1 MSRWRW
7 RLDARLATHAAAK
20 SLNQFADAAPFQ
32 AMKVDPRTGLSER
45 VTDLLRAELSRLPEV
60 RAAYLYGSR
69 ARGDYKPQ
77 SDIDIAIDAPSM
89 TQQNFAQLWSA
100 IDALPIA
107 YPLDC
112 IWLQALPESSL
123 KAQVERDGLVL

>member
-1 MSRWRW
+1 
-7 RLDARLATHAAAK
+7 
-20 SLNQFADAAPFQ
+20 
-32 AMKVDPRTGLSER
+32 MKVDLRTGLSER
-45 VTDLLRAELSRLPEV
+45 VTDLLRAEVRRFPEV

-77 SDIDIAIDAPSM
+77 SDIDIAIDAPDM

-107 YPLDC
+107 FPLDC
-112 IWLQALPESSL
+112 VWLQALPESPL
-123 KAQVERDGLVL
+123 KTQIERDGRGF

>member
-1 MSRWRW
+1 
-7 RLDARLATHAAAK
+7 
-20 SLNQFADAAPFQ
+20 
-32 AMKVDPRTGLSER
+32 MKVDPRTGLSER

-77 SDIDIAIDAPSM
+77 SDIDIAIDAPGM
-89 TQQNFAQLWSA
+89 TQQTFAQLWSA

>member
-1 MSRWRW
+1 
-7 RLDARLATHAAAK
+7 
-20 SLNQFADAAPFQ
+20 
-32 AMKVDPRTGLSER
+32 MKVDYRTGLSER
-45 VTDLLRAELSRLPEV
+45 VTDLLRAELHRFPEV
-60 RAAYLYGSR
+60 HVAYLYGSR

-77 SDIDIAIDAPSM
+77 SDIDIAIDAPDM

-112 IWLQALPESSL
+112 IWLQALPESPL
-123 KAQVERDGLVL
+123 KTQIERDGQGFLNA

>member
-1 MSRWRW
+1 
-7 RLDARLATHAAAK
+7 
-20 SLNQFADAAPFQ
+20 
-32 AMKVDPRTGLSER
+32 MKVDSHTGLSER
-45 VTDLLRAELSRLPEV
+45 VTDLLRAELRRFPEV

-77 SDIDIAIDAPSM
+77 SDIDIAIDAPDM
-89 TQQNFAQLWSA
+89 TQQIFAQLWSA

-112 IWLQALPESSL
+112 VWLQALPESRL
-123 KAQVERDGLVL
+123 KAQIERDGRFFGCVIPVGGI

>member
-1 MSRWRW
+1 
-7 RLDARLATHAAAK
+7 
-20 SLNQFADAAPFQ
+20 
-32 AMKVDPRTGLSER
+32 MKVDSHTGLSER
-45 VTDLLRAELSRLPEV
+45 VTDLLRAELRRFPEV
-60 RAAYLYGSR
+60 RVAYLYGSR
-69 ARGDYKPQ
+69 ARGDYGPQ

-112 IWLQALPESSL
+112 VWLQALAESHL
-123 KAQVERDGLVL
+123 RLRIQRDGLVL

>member
-1 MSRWRW
+1 
-7 RLDARLATHAAAK
+7 
-20 SLNQFADAAPFQ
+20 
-32 AMKVDPRTGLSER
+32 MKVDPRTGLSER
-45 VTDLLRAELSRLPEV
+45 VTDLLRAELSRFPEI

-69 ARGDYKPQ
+69 ARGDYSPQ
-77 SDIDIAIDAPSM
+77 SDIDIAIDAPGM

-107 YPLDC
+107 YSLDC

-123 KAQVERDGLVL
+123 KVQVERDGLVL

>member
-1 MSRWRW
+1 
-7 RLDARLATHAAAK
+7 
-20 SLNQFADAAPFQ
+20 
-32 AMKVDPRTGLSER
+32 MKVDLHTGLSER
-45 VTDLLRAELSRLPEV
+45 VTDLLRAELHRFPEV

-77 SDIDIAIDAPSM
+77 SDIDIAIDAPGM
-89 TQQNFAQLWSA
+89 TPQNFAQLWSA

-112 IWLQALPESSL
+112 LWIQALPESRL
-123 KAQVERDGLVL
+123 KAQIERDRLVF

>member
-1 MSRWRW
+1 MLLCFAIWPMQPPVGANNRQ
-7 RLDARLATHAAAK
+7 LTHWM
-20 SLNQFADAAPFQ
+20 P
-32 AMKVDPRTGLSER
+32 MKVDSRTGLSER
-45 VTDLLRAELSRLPEV
+45 VTDLLRVEVRRFPEV

-77 SDIDIAIDAPSM
+77 SDIDIAIDAPGM
-89 TQQNFAQLWSA
+89 TPQSFAQLWSA

-112 IWLQALPESSL
+112 IWLQALPESRL
-123 KAQVERDGLVL
+123 KAQIAWDGMVL

>member
-1 MSRWRW
+1 
-7 RLDARLATHAAAK
+7 
-20 SLNQFADAAPFQ
+20 
-32 AMKVDPRTGLSER
+32 MKVDPRTGLSER
-45 VTDLLRAELSRLPEV
+45 VTDLLRAELSRFPEV
-60 RAAYLYGSR
+60 RVAYLYGSR

-77 SDIDIAIDAPSM
+77 SDIDIAIDAPGM
-89 TQQNFAQLWSA
+89 TQQTFAQLWSA

>member
-1 MSRWRW
+1 M
-7 RLDARLATHAAAK
+7 
-20 SLNQFADAAPFQ
+20 NQFADAAPFQ
-32 AMKVDPRTGLSER
+32 PLKVDLRTGLTER
-45 VTDLLRAELSRLPEV
+45 VIDLLRAEVHRFPEV

-77 SDIDIAIDAPSM
+77 SDIDIAIDAPDM
-89 TQQNFAQLWSA
+89 TQQDFAQLWSA

-112 IWLQALPESSL
+112 VWLQALPESHL
-123 KAQVERDGLVL
+123 KVQIHRDGVAL

>member
-1 MSRWRW
+1 
-7 RLDARLATHAAAK
+7 
-20 SLNQFADAAPFQ
+20 
-32 AMKVDPRTGLSER
+32 MKVDSRTGLSER
-45 VTDLLRAELSRLPEV
+45 VTDLLRTELSRFPEI

-77 SDIDIAIDAPSM
+77 SDIDIAIDAPGM

-100 IDALPIA
+100 VDALPIA

-112 IWLQALPESSL
+112 IWLQALPESPL
-123 KAQVERDGLVL
+123 KAQIEQDGLVL

>member
-1 MSRWRW
+1 MKIDSR
-7 RLDARLATHAAAK
+7 T
-20 SLNQFADAAPFQ
+20 SLS
-32 AMKVDPRTGLSER
+32 KR
-45 VTDLLRAELSRLPEV
+45 VTDLPRAELHRFPEV

-69 ARGDYKPQ
+69 ARGDYSPQ
-77 SDIDIAIDAPSM
+77 SDIDITIDAPGM

-112 IWLQALPESSL
+112 IWLQALPESPL

>member
-1 MSRWRW
+1 
-7 RLDARLATHAAAK
+7 
-20 SLNQFADAAPFQ
+20 
-32 AMKVDPRTGLSER
+32 MKVDPRTGLSER
-45 VTDLLRAELSRLPEV
+45 VTDLLRAEVRRFPEV

-89 TQQNFAQLWSA
+89 TQQSFAQLWSA

-107 YPLDC
+107 FPLDC
-112 IWLQALPESSL
+112 VWLQALPESRL
-123 KAQVERDGLVL
+123 KVQVERDGMVL

>member
-1 MSRWRW
+1 M
-7 RLDARLATHAAAK
+7 K
-20 SLNQFADAAPFQ
+20 ADSH
-32 AMKVDPRTGLSER
+32 TGLSER
-45 VTDLLRAELSRLPEV
+45 VTDLLRAALRRFPEV

-77 SDIDIAIDAPSM
+77 SDIDIAIDAPGM
-89 TQQNFAQLWSA
+89 TKQNFAQLWSA

-112 IWLQALPESSL
+112 IWLQALPESPL
-123 KAQVERDGLVL
+123 KSKIERDEMLISN

>member
-1 MSRWRW
+1 
-7 RLDARLATHAAAK
+7 
-20 SLNQFADAAPFQ
+20 
-32 AMKVDPRTGLSER
+32 MKVDPRTGLSER
-45 VTDLLRAELSRLPEV
+45 VTDLLRAELSRFPEV
-60 RAAYLYGSR
+60 RVAYLYGSR